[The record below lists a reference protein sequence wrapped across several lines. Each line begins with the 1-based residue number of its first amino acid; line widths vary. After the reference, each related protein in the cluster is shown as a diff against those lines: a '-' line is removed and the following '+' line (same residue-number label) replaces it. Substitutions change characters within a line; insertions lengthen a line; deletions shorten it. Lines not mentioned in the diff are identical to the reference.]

1 MEGVSKM
8 QIEAIHRGRL
18 IMKSLLKT
26 TFRNILLGASI
37 LAVVSTAQAD
47 NFTFPQAVYSGEDV
61 KLTEYPNG
69 GIVNKTMLDRLNMTQ
84 PVEPYIEEIADGVWA
99 MVGYHWGYKAVIE
112 GEKGLII
119 YDTGDDIEECL
130 EILELIRE
138 HISDKPIHTIIYS
151 HSHYGFGSKAITDA
165 YGDDIKI
172 IGHHELNKNLLE
184 SGGLGSAIPELA
196 PSLLA
201 RTLEQFSVLLPPE
214 GPDGQAPTPMGKT
227 KGFVPVNTPVE
238 HGQEMTVDGVEM
250 VFYTDFDSDTDDQ
263 VMVYLPKTKT
273 VLNNHLWPSFPNFY
287 TLRGSVYR
295 DPTDWA
301 NGIKLMRDL
310 EPEHLINTHSIPI
323 SGREKIQEVLNGY
336 CDAIMYLYDQTIRG
350 ILHGKTPDELRYWVQ
365 LPKDLAEQPNN
376 QMTYGE
382 FSYYPPY
389 IYQYAIGWFGRDAEN
404 LNRIPPEAQAKKIV
418 EGFGGVEAV
427 KKELKK
433 TLKNKEYAW
442 SAELG
447 GYLVK
452 TAPDDPEA
460 RQLLADALRQMGY
473 LTEASIPRSW
483 YLTKALAL
491 EGAIQIPTVVFT
503 DSDSVLEMP
512 PDTFVN
518 QYRVRLDPKASY
530 GKDKLLAITLSGT
543 EAPTMGL
550 HVRSGVAEFVQD
562 ISKYY
567 RKPDISISMPMEA
580 WGAYYVGDITLSR
593 LLEREDVKTDS
604 RNNVQKFFSL
614 FDQVHPSKAALIPAS
629 ASRQISEEDAKKIK
643 PAVSEDYTLT
653 DAPFPVID
661 DD

>member
-1 MEGVSKM
+1 MNT
-8 QIEAIHRGRL
+8 
-18 IMKSLLKT
+18 LLKR
-26 TFRNILLGASI
+26 TFHSILLGAAI
-37 LAVVSTAQAD
+37 LALVSTAQAE
-47 NFTFPQAVYSGEDV
+47 NFIFPQAVYSGEDV

-69 GIVNKTMLDRLNMTQ
+69 AIVNKAMLERSSMTQ
-84 PVEPYIEEIADGVWA
+84 PVEPFIEEVADGVWA

-130 EILELIRE
+130 EILELIKKN
-138 HISDKPIHTIIYS
+138 ISDKPIHTVIYS
-151 HSHYGFGSKAITDA
+151 HAHYGFGTKAITDA
-165 YGDDIKI
+165 YGEDIKI
-172 IGHHELNKNLLE
+172 IGHPELNKNLLE

-201 RTLEQFSVLLPPE
+201 RTLEQFSILLPPE
-214 GPDGQAPTPMGKT
+214 GPDGQAPSPVGKT
-227 KGFVPVNTPVE
+227 KGFVPVNTPVK

-263 VMVYLPKTKT
+263 VIVFLTKSKT
-273 VLNNHLWPSFPNFY
+273 VLNNHLWPAYPNFY

-301 NGIKLMRDL
+301 NGIKLIRDL
-310 EPEHLINTHSIPI
+310 EPDHLINTHSIPV

-336 CDAIMYLYDQTIRG
+336 ADAIMYLYDQTIRG

-365 LPKDLAEQPNN
+365 LPKDLAGQPNN
-376 QMTYGE
+376 QLSYGE

-389 IYQYAIGWFGRDAEN
+389 IYQYAIGWFGRDTEN
-404 LNRIPPEAQAKKIV
+404 LNRISPAAQAKKIV

-427 KKELKK
+427 KNELKK

-473 LTEASIPRSW
+473 RTEASIPRSF

-503 DSDSVLEMP
+503 EPDSVLESP
-512 PDTFVN
+512 PETFVD
-518 QYRVRLDPKASY
+518 QYRVRLDPTASY
-530 GKDKLLAITLSGT
+530 GKDQLLAITLG
-543 EAPTMGL
+543 EANDTTMGL

-562 ISKYY
+562 ISKYS
-567 RKPDISISMPMEA
+567 RKPDMSISMSMEA

-604 RNNVQKFFSL
+604 KSKVQGFFSL

-629 ASRQISEEDAKKIK
+629 ASRQISEEDAKKTK
-643 PAVSEDYTLT
+643 PVISEDYTLT